1 MLEQTEMRKPWFRS
15 WPFIVAA
22 SLLLPPVG
30 VALILTNRD
39 LDAPVKALGS
49 VLVLLLGGLYAF
61 LLLAPSD
68 SPATSAH
75 FDALERHREE
85 QRRAAP
91 PVEPQALVAAEQ
103 VAADSS
109 AAVAAEGQTVV
120 MPGAEAG
127 PAADPGAAVVVNG
140 AVAANGTATANGTAA
155 PRRRNYWTQ
164 FRGPGRD
171 GRYEE
176 QAVKVDWPASGPPM
190 LWRQPVGGGFA
201 SFSVA
206 NGVAYT
212 IEQRR
217 GQEVVAAYQVET
229 GREVWTHGW
238 EAMFRDSTGD
248 GPRATPTWD
257 GGRVYALGGAGEL
270 RCLDGATGRL
280 VWSKNVLADNRASNL
295 PWGTAS
301 SPLVVDDKVVVM
313 TGAGTSQAV
322 AAYNKTTGAPVW
334 KALADDASY
343 TSPML
348 VTLSGRRQVL
358 VVTARRA
365 AGLVPE
371 TGAVLWE
378 FPWSNSAGI
387 NVAQPVL
394 VSPTRFLLS
403 AGYGKGAAL
412 VEVSG
417 SGGAMSAAAIWQNG
431 TMRNKFNSSVYHDGH
446 VYGLSEGVLTCVE
459 AATGERRWQARGYGY
474 GQLVLAG
481 SHLVVT
487 TDEGEVAVVRATA
500 AGHNEVARFKALEGQ
515 TWNNP
520 AIAGGHLLVRNSTQ
534 MACFKLAD

>member
-1 MLEQTEMRKPWFRS
+1 MFEQTDSGKPWFRS
-15 WPFIVAA
+15 WPFLVAA
-22 SLLLPPVG
+22 SVLLPPVG
-30 VALILTNRD
+30 IILLLTSRD

-49 VLVLLLGGLYAF
+49 ALVLLLGALYAF

-68 SPATSAH
+68 SPAAVAH
-75 FDALERHREE
+75 FDELERHREE
-85 QRRAAP
+85 QRRNALPVDPQTLVAVGETAPAEAAAP
-91 PVEPQALVAAEQ
+91 AETQTAAPDAAQA
-103 VAADSS
+103 
-109 AAVAAEGQTVV
+109 
-120 MPGAEAG
+120 
-127 PAADPGAAVVVNG
+127 PAAAAPGD
-140 AVAANGTATANGTAA
+140 VATPNAGAA

-176 QAVKVDWPASGPPM
+176 QGVKLDWPAAGPPL

-206 NGVAYT
+206 DGIAYT

-217 GQEVVAAYQVET
+217 GREVVAAYHVDS

-238 EAMFRDSTGD
+238 EASFRDSTGD

-257 GGRVYALGGAGEL
+257 EGRVYALGGAGEL
-270 RCLDGATGRL
+270 RCLDAASGRL
-280 VWSKNVLADNRASNL
+280 LWSKNVLADNGASNL

-313 TGAGTSQAV
+313 TGAGGGKAV
-322 AAYNKTTGAPVW
+322 AAYNKTTGAPAW

-343 TSPML
+343 TSPMT
-348 VTLSGRRQVL
+348 VTLAGRRQVL

-371 TGAVLWE
+371 SGAVLWE
-378 FPWSNSAGI
+378 FPWSNSANI

-394 VSPTRFLLS
+394 VSPARFLLS

-417 SGGAMSAAAIWQNG
+417 SGGGYAAAPVWQNAA
-431 TMRNKFNSSVYHDGH
+431 MRNKFNSSVYHDGH
-446 VYGLSEGVLTCVE
+446 VYGLSEGVLTCVS
-459 AATGERRWQARGYGY
+459 AATGERTWQARGYGY

-481 SHLVVT
+481 GHLVVT
-487 TDEGEVAVVRATA
+487 TEEGEVAVVRASPQ
-500 AGHNEVARFKALEGQ
+500 GHAEVTRFKALEGQ

-520 AIAGGHLLVRNSTQ
+520 AIAGGRLLVRNATQ

>member
-1 MLEQTEMRKPWFRS
+1 MLEQESRQPWFRS
-15 WPFIVAA
+15 WPALVAA
-22 SLLLPPVG
+22 SILLPPLGIV
-30 VALILTNRD
+30 LLLTNRD

-49 VLVLLLGGLYAF
+49 ALALLLGGLYAF

-68 SPATSAH
+68 SPGSDAH
-75 FDALERHREE
+75 FDVLERHREE

-91 PVEPQALVAAEQ
+91 PAEPQAL
-103 VAADSS
+103 
-109 AAVAAEGQTVV
+109 AAEGQ
-120 MPGAEAG
+120 
-127 PAADPGAAVVVNG
+127 PAAPDPAAAAAGQPAAAEVGQPAQPAAEGAPSSGAA
-140 AVAANGTATANGTAA
+140 ANANAAA

-164 FRGPGRD
+164 FRGPARD

-176 QAVKVDWPASGPPM
+176 QAVRLDWPAAGPPL

-206 NGVAYT
+206 GGVAYT

-238 EAMFRDSTGD
+238 NAVFQDSTGD

-257 GGRVYALGGAGEL
+257 EGRVYALGGAGEL
-270 RCLDGATGRL
+270 RCLDATTGRL
-280 VWSKNVLADNRASNL
+280 LWAKNVLSDNGASNL

-313 TGAGTSQAV
+313 TGAGGAKAV
-322 AAYNKTTGAPVW
+322 AAYHKATGAPVW
-334 KALADDASY
+334 KALADEASY

-348 VTLSGRRQVL
+348 VTLAGRRQIL

-365 AGLVPE
+365 AGLAPE

-417 SGGAMSAAAIWQNG
+417 PGGGLAASAVWQNM

-446 VYGLSEGVLTCVE
+446 IYGLSEGILTCVE

-481 SHLVVT
+481 GHLVVT
-487 TDEGEVAVVRATA
+487 TDEGEVAVVRAVP
-500 AGHNEVARFKALEGQ
+500 AGHSEVTRFKALEGQ

-520 AIAGGHLLVRNSTQ
+520 AIAGGRLLVRNAAQ

>member
-1 MLEQTEMRKPWFRS
+1 MFEQTESRKPWFRS
-15 WPFIVAA
+15 WPVLVAA
-22 SLLLPPVG
+22 SLLVPPLG
-30 VALILTNRD
+30 ILLILTNRD
-39 LDAPVKALGS
+39 LDAPVKAMGS
-49 VLVLLLGGLYAF
+49 ALVLLLGCLYAF

-68 SPATSAH
+68 SAGTNEH
-75 FDALERHREE
+75 FDALERHRQE
-85 QRRAAP
+85 QRRTAPPIEPEALVTEGQPAGDASAAAP
-91 PVEPQALVAAEQ
+91 AAQPAAVPAEAAQTGQ
-103 VAADSS
+103 VAGASS
-109 AAVAAEGQTVV
+109 PAT
-120 MPGAEAG
+120 GATTNA
-127 PAADPGAAVVVNG
+127 GAAV
-140 AVAANGTATANGTAA
+140 
-155 PRRRNYWTQ
+155 RRRNYWTQ
-164 FRGPGRD
+164 FRGPARD

-176 QAVKVDWPASGPPM
+176 QALKLDWPAAGPPL

-206 NGVAYT
+206 GGIAYT

-238 EAMFRDSTGD
+238 DALFHDSTGN

-257 GGRVYALGGAGEL
+257 EGRLYALGGAGEL
-270 RCLDGATGRL
+270 RCLDAATGRL
-280 VWSKNVLADNRASNL
+280 IWAKNVLADNNASNL
-295 PWGTAS
+295 AWGTAS
-301 SPLVVDDKVVVM
+301 SPLVFDDKVVVM
-313 TGAGTSQAV
+313 TGTGGTKAV
-322 AAYNKTTGAPVW
+322 AAYNKMTGAPVW
-334 KALADDASY
+334 KALAEEASY

-348 VTLSGRRQVL
+348 VSLAGRRQIL

-387 NVAQPVL
+387 NVAQPVII
-394 VSPTRFLLS
+394 SPTRLLLS

-412 VEVSG
+412 VEVSS
-417 SGGAMSAAAIWQNG
+417 SGGGLSAASVWQNM

-446 VYGLSEGVLTCVE
+446 IYGLSEGILTCVE
-459 AATGERRWQARGYGY
+459 ATTGERRWQARGYGY

-481 SHLVVT
+481 QHLVVT
-487 TDEGEVAVVRATA
+487 TEEGEVAVVKATA
-500 AGHNEVARFKALEGQ
+500 AGHAEVARFKALEGQ

-520 AIAGGHLLVRNSTQ
+520 AIAGGRLLVRNATQ